1 MPHLGINFTIET
13 EKTQT
18 LEKSYENLTHHFSVS
33 NPTDSAQSDNQND
46 VIFWAVLDQPNI
58 KHFHKP

>member
-33 NPTDSAQSDNQND
+33 NPTNSAQSDTPP
-46 VIFWAVLDQPNI
+46 QPSQ
-58 KHFHKP
+58 FL